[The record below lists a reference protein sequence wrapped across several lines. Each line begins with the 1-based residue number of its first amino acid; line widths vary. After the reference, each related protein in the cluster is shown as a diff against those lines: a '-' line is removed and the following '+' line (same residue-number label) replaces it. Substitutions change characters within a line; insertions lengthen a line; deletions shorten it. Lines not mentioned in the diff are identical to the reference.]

1 MFLSRIL
8 LYFDQMNTEY
18 VWYIR
23 IEHLFLLFY
32 SWCHVWKEIN
42 IILFSLGVL
51 LCPGISWLS
60 IGRYFLGF
68 WVPVIPCL
76 KLFLQEST
84 NFVKK
89 YGPYKIIPCMAEW
102 VAIIHVWIL
111 LLKFSD
117 PQSQVFFYHKNVVYP
132 SNFILNEIN

>member
-60 IGRYFLGF
+60 IGWYFLGF

-102 VAIIHVWIL
+102 VAIIHVWINSA
-111 LLKFSD
+111 LKVLRS
-117 PQSQVFFYHKNVVYP
+117 SVSSIFFIIKML
-132 SNFILNEIN
+132 FILQTLY